1 MSSHMRS
8 AAARSRHEVAKVK
21 GSRFIATVE
30 PVRTPADVEAC
41 LAGAA
46 RELPGATHHCWA
58 YRLGRQGSVAR
69 AHDDGEPGGTAGRP
83 ILQQLVVRGLTNTLV
98 VVTRFFGGTKLGAGG
113 LVRAYSHAAS
123 EALDRAALREMVPL
137 QVVAFTF
144 AYEASGAVRSV
155 LAAHALEPVESSF
168 GSEVTFVLHL
178 PEASAAQ
185 ICQELL
191 DCTAGRGRIEPAPA
205 PDL

>member
-1 MSSHMRS
+1 MRC